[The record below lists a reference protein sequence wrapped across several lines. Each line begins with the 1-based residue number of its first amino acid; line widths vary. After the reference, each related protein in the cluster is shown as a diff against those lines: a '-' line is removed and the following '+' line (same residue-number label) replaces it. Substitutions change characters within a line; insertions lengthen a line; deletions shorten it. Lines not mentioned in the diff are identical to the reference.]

1 MDIEIRKATPDDYAD
16 VCELL
21 HEIDT
26 YHCENEPQIFQPNSG
41 PVREREYYLSRLAD
55 ESVGFFLAAADG
67 QAAGLVHL
75 FVRETPP
82 LPILVPRF
90 FAVVE
95 CLVVKKTFQRRGIG
109 RMLMEY
115 GQAWAKTKGAA
126 AIELN
131 VCAFNST
138 AIELYE
144 ALGYRTLSQKM
155 SHDLD

>member
-1 MDIEIRKATPDDYAD
+1 MKIEIRKATADDYAA

-26 YHCENEPQIFQPNSG
+26 YHWTNVPQIFQPNSG
-41 PVREREYYLSRLAD
+41 PVREREYYLSRLTD
-55 ESVGFFLAAADG
+55 ESVGFFLSVADG

-75 FVRETPP
+75 FVREAPP

-115 GQAWAKTKGAA
+115 GQAWAKTKGAT

-131 VCAFNST
+131 VYAFNST

-144 ALGYRTLSQKM
+144 ALGYRTLSHKM
-155 SHDLD
+155 SRDLD

>member
-1 MDIEIRKATPDDYAD
+1 MDIEIRKATADDYAP
-16 VCELL
+16 VCDLL

-26 YHCENEPQIFQPNSG
+26 YHWENVPQIFQPNSG

-55 ESVGFFLAAADG
+55 ESVGFFLAVADG

-75 FVRETPP
+75 FVREALP

-109 RMLMEY
+109 RQLMEF
-115 GQAWAKTKGAA
+115 GQAWARAKGATS
-126 AIELN
+126 IDLN
-131 VCAFNST
+131 VYEFNRT

-144 ALGYRTLSQKM
+144 ALGYRSYSRKM
-155 SHDLD
+155 SRDLD